1 MSGNVLVG
9 EIVAPFGVKGWVK
22 VRSFTDPPANI
33 LKYVPWTLTQGER
46 EQPVVVLEGRL
57 QGTVVAARLEGVED
71 RDQAIAL
78 RGMKVTVPRGV
89 FPRAPKGHY
98 YWADLVGL
106 RVYTV
111 DAIDLGVVTGLL
123 ETGANDVLEV
133 KGDRERLIP
142 FVMGPYVKEVDL
154 DAGRIT
160 VDWDPEF

>member
-1 MSGNVLVG
+1 MSGNVVVG

-33 LKYVPWTLTQGER
+33 LKYVPWTLLLGER

-78 RGMKVTVPRGV
+78 RGMKVTVPREA

-98 YWADLVGL
+98 YWADLIGL
-106 RVYTV
+106 KVYTV
-111 DAIDLGVVTGLL
+111 DAVDLGVVTGLL

-154 DAGRIT
+154 DAGRMT
-160 VDWDPEF
+160 VDWDPDF

>member
-33 LKYVPWTLTQGER
+33 LKYVPWTLTTGER

-57 QGTVVAARLEGVED
+57 QGTVVAARLEGVDD

-78 RGMKVTVPRGV
+78 RGMKVTVPREV
-89 FPRAPKGHY
+89 FPRPPKGHY

-106 RVYTV
+106 KVYTV
-111 DAIDLGVVTGLL
+111 DAVDLGIVTGLL

-142 FVMGPYVKEVDL
+142 FVIGPYVKEVDL
-154 DAGRIT
+154 DAGRMT

>member
-1 MSGNVLVG
+1 MSREVLVG

-33 LKYVPWTLTQGER
+33 LKYVPWTLSDGVKEK
-46 EQPVVVLEGRL
+46 PAVVLEGRL
-57 QGTVVAARLEGVED
+57 QGGAVVIRLEGVED

-78 RGMKVTVPRGV
+78 RGLKISVPRAV
-89 FPRAPKGHY
+89 FPRTPKGHY
-98 YWADLVGL
+98 YWADLIGL

-111 DAIDLGVVTGLL
+111 DQVDLGLVHGLL

-133 KGDRERLIP
+133 RGERERLIP

-154 DAGRIT
+154 EAGRIT
-160 VDWDPEF
+160 VDWDPDF

>member
-1 MSGNVLVG
+1 MSGSVLVG

-33 LKYVPWTLTQGER
+33 LKYVPWTLMHGER
-46 EQPVVVLEGRL
+46 AQPVVVLEGRL
-57 QGTVVAARLEGVED
+57 QGTVVAVCLEGVED

-78 RGMKVTVPRGV
+78 RGMKVTVPREV
-89 FPRAPKGHY
+89 FPRAPKGRY

-106 RVYTV
+106 HVYTV
-111 DAIDLGVVTGLL
+111 DAVDLGVVTGLL

-142 FVMGPYVKEVDL
+142 FVIGPYVKEVDL

-160 VDWDPEF
+160 VDWDPDF

>member
-33 LKYVPWTLTQGER
+33 LKYVPWTLALGER

-78 RGMKVTVPRGV
+78 RGMKVTVPREV

-106 RVYTV
+106 KVYTV
-111 DAIDLGVVTGLL
+111 DAVDLGVVTGLL

-154 DAGRIT
+154 DAGRMT
-160 VDWDPEF
+160 VDWDPDF